1 MLLLFFYA
9 AASQTSADTTTSV
22 GDDNTEDKP
31 TKKSKKGKRVQWPAD
46 DANLAVFHFFEM
58 DEDERGHFLFCVL
71 ILFYWF
77 DIIILL
83 CQFSLINCVSS
94 VLFNYY
100 HTNPASALWF

>member
-58 DEDERGHFLFCVL
+58 DEDERGHFLFCAL
-71 ILFYWF
+71 IVFYWF
-77 DIIILL
+77 DINYSVVSV
-83 CQFSLINCVSS
+83 QFN
-94 VLFNYY
+94 
-100 HTNPASALWF
+100 